1 MAQAQYGTLITNIGL
16 AKIANAQVT
25 QSKVGLENIALGDGN
40 GAHYVPT
47 QNQTAL
53 VNEVWRGPV
62 ADVSIDPKNN
72 NRITVKAVIPVTV
85 GGFTIREIGVF
96 DNEGFLI
103 AVGQYPEK
111 YKPQLIEG
119 VAEETIIHFVIETN
133 NANVVKLNIDPTVI
147 IASQEYVDKKFNYL
161 DSRIGDTS
169 KLETDYKKDTVGAV
183 NEIQHELNDIVE
195 NLGFHEHISAVL
207 ERGTNEINTPVKTLC
222 SVTGLEGR
230 TIINHVPLFD
240 SGAWSLHGN
249 ATVTA
254 PNVLTLN
261 VTGPAQDSYV
271 TINVKENTQ
280 YTIYGECN
288 PSLAFTVWTGDG
300 KTALK
305 GSNTPTT
312 YTFTVPPG
320 HTSIKIYLG
329 PSGVSNGV
337 YTFKNIA
344 LYEGTAALPF
354 VANMQGITNPT
365 IENIRNNMI
374 PAFHYGG
381 AFNVPGWLYVATID
395 PVNVTATFTSDYY
408 AHVLVPVVPGTKYTF
423 ACTRNAQVKITSNNG
438 SFLETEQIATLFE
451 ESAVQN
457 GNMNATF
464 TVPTGVYFVRISFIN
479 PTGGS
484 VSYPRMVKGATPA
497 AYKPQIREALTV
509 KTTLHTGESLKVD
522 AVGQLVKTKKYE
534 TVELDGSDELSYSL
548 YHAQTVPNGKLIN
561 IKGVAKFFR
570 DRENLWVVKYN
581 GTLLNIGKHTEIVDA
596 VGSWIEQDNLYVSI
610 ANTDSGWGPNYN
622 PTPAE
627 IVAYFMGYMRTQK
640 SPTSNTVPGYA
651 AIGTPVTTTTANV
664 TNTNTIPVANGSIFK
679 IGDLLHVDKFNV
691 VVTAINGNTLTV
703 NVTVNALA
711 GDYVYNTTNR
721 YFTETLPT
729 KTSLR
734 EDWRPYKLVYS
745 LPSTLSEVVSTVGSL
760 TLDEGEN
767 MLVVSEGRIVQEVTT
782 PYYDSPTGIT
792 YINAL
797 NTQLA
802 YRSWLNYDTLNLVG
816 VYVNGK
822 LDPSWQFGLAVA
834 NGNSYVYAYKTN
846 PVDPAAVYTVDY
858 IPMALYKVSAPTNAV
873 TVEYADKLGGV
884 IQSLVTTAAKLG
896 AQAANMQNSPSF
908 RFGYDEGGLYI
919 VGKGDI

>member
-1 MAQAQYGTLITNIGL
+1 VVQAQYGTLITNIGL

-62 ADVSIDPKNN
+62 VDVSIDPKNN

-161 DSRIGDTS
+161 NSRIGDTS

-195 NLGFHEHISAVL
+195 SLCFHEPISEIL
-207 ERGTNEINTPVKTLC
+207 ERGANEINAPVKTLC
-222 SVTGLEGR
+222 SVVGLEGC
-230 TIINHVPLFD
+230 TIINHVPLFN

-261 VTGPAQDSYV
+261 VTGSAQDSNV
-271 TINVKENTQ
+271 KINVKENTQ
-280 YTIYGECN
+280 YTLHGECN
-288 PSLAFTVWTGDG
+288 LGLAFTVWTGDG
-300 KTALK
+300 KTVLK
-305 GSNTPTT
+305 GSDTPST

-320 HTSIKIYLG
+320 HNSIRIYLG
-329 PSGVSNGV
+329 SGGADNGV
-337 YTFKNIA
+337 YTFKNIS
-344 LYEGTAALPF
+344 LYEGTKALPF

-365 IENIRNNMI
+365 IENIRDNLI
-374 PAFHYGG
+374 PAFNMGG
-381 AFNVPGWLYVATID
+381 DVYTPGWLNVGAID
-395 PVNVTATFTSDYY
+395 AVNVNATSTSGT
-408 AHVLVPVVPGTKYTF
+408 HMRVLVPVIPGTKYTF
-423 ACTRNAQVKITSNNG
+423 ACTRNAQVKISTNKG
-438 SFLETEQIATLFE
+438 SHWGADQLTMLFE
-451 ESAVQN
+451 ESTVQN
-457 GNMNATF
+457 GNMNCTF
-464 TVPTGVYFVRISFIN
+464 TVPADAYFILILFTH
-479 PTGGS
+479 PTNGF
-484 VSYPRMVKGATPA
+484 VSYPRMVKGSTSA
-497 AYKPQIREALTV
+497 AYKPQVRESLTV

-522 AVGQLVKTKKYE
+522 AAGQLVKTKKYE
-534 TVELDGSDELSYSL
+534 TIELDGSEKLTYSL

-561 IKGVAKFFR
+561 IKGVAKFFS

-610 ANTDSGWGPNYN
+610 ANTDSGWGSNYS

-627 IVAYFMGYMRTQK
+627 IKAYFMGWEMGTLVNGKYEHMYNGTGTKYWRAKNATQTGAG
-640 SPTSNTVPGYA
+640 SVPMQP
-651 AIGTPVTTTTANV
+651 IVV
-664 TNTNTIPVANGSIFK
+664 NGK
-679 IGDLLHVDKFNV
+679 
-691 VVTAINGNTLTV
+691 
-703 NVTVNALA
+703 
-711 GDYVYNTTNR
+711 
-721 YFTETLPT
+721 
-729 KTSLR
+729 
-734 EDWRPYKLVYS
+734 WQPYKLVYLLS
-745 LPSTLSEVVSTVGSL
+745 AKLSEIVAIPRSL
-760 TLDEGEN
+760 TLEEGEN
-767 MLVVSEGRIVQEVTT
+767 MLVVSEGRIVREVAKPYHYQTTT
-782 PYYDSPTGIT
+782 PEGILYDRYEINTRTQSP
-792 YINAL
+792 
-797 NTQLA
+797 LA
-802 YRSWLNYDTLNLVG
+802 YNTANILQ
-816 VYVNGK
+816 VYKNGK
-822 LDPSWQFGLAVA
+822 PDYTWRIEYVAIAGSVRALLDA
-834 NGNSYVYAYKTN
+834 NLF
-846 PVDPAAVYTVDY
+846 DPTSVYTVDY
-858 IPMALYKVSAPTNAV
+858 IPQEKYRVSVPTNV
-873 TVEYADKLGGV
+873 ITVEYADKLGGV

-896 AQAANMQNSPSF
+896 AQVSNMQNSQSF
-908 RFGYDEGGLYI
+908 RFGQDEGGLYI
-919 VGKGDI
+919 IIDEDVIT

>member
-133 NANVVKLNIDPTVI
+133 NANVVKLNIDPTII

-161 DSRIGDTS
+161 DSRVGDTS
-169 KLETDYKKDTVGAV
+169 KLETDFKKDVVGAV
-183 NEIQHELNDIVE
+183 NEVQHELNEIVE
-195 NLGFHEHISAVL
+195 SLGFHEPISEVL

-222 SVTGLEGR
+222 SVAGLEGR

-240 SGAWSLHGN
+240 SGVWSLHGN

-365 IENIRNNMI
+365 IENIRDNLI
-374 PAFHYGG
+374 PAFNMGG
-381 AFNVPGWLYVATID
+381 DVYTPGWLNVGAINA
-395 PVNVTATFTSDYY
+395 VNVDATSTSGM
-408 AHVLVPVVPGTKYTF
+408 HMRVLVPVVPGTKYTF
-423 ACTRNAQVKITSNNG
+423 ACTRKAQVKISTNKG
-438 SFLETEQIATLFE
+438 SHWGADQLTTLFE
-451 ESAVQN
+451 ESTVQE
-457 GNMNATF
+457 GNMNCTF
-464 TVPTGVYFVRISFIN
+464 TVPADAYFILILFTH
-479 PTGGS
+479 PTNGF
-484 VSYPRMVKGATPA
+484 VAYPRMVKGATPA

-522 AVGQLVKTKKYE
+522 AAGQLVKTKKYE
-534 TVELDGSDELSYSL
+534 TVNLDGSNALTYSL

-561 IKGVAKFFR
+561 IKGVAKFFS
-570 DRENLWVVKYN
+570 DKENLWVVKYN

-596 VGSWIEQDNLYVSI
+596 VGSWAEQDNLYVSI
-610 ANTDSGWGPNYN
+610 ANTESGWGASYS

-627 IVAYFMGYMRTQK
+627 IQAYFMGWRMYDGQK
-640 SPTSNTVPGYA
+640 
-651 AIGTPVTTTTANV
+651 
-664 TNTNTIPVANGSIFK
+664 NTNPYTTGKKYWHALWDIPATGFPQVGTDI
-679 IGDLLHVDKFNV
+679 
-691 VVTAINGNTLTV
+691 
-703 NVTVNALA
+703 
-711 GDYVYNTTNR
+711 
-721 YFTETLPT
+721 LPT
-729 KTSLR
+729 VQVTPNQ
-734 EDWRPYKLVYS
+734 WWQPYKLMY
-745 LPSTLSEVVSTVGSL
+745 LQKTPETQGVSTAGSL
-760 TLDEGEN
+760 TLDESEN
-767 MLVVSEGRIVQEVTT
+767 LLIVNEGRIVQEVVA
-782 PYYDSPTGIT
+782 PYNDPSTGVT
-792 YINAL
+792 YINAQ
-797 NTQLA
+797 NTELA
-802 YRSWLNYDTLNLVG
+802 AKSWLNHHTSNLLA
-816 VYVNGK
+816 VYANGK
-822 LDPSWQFGLAVA
+822 HDPRWSFGAA
-834 NGNSYVYAYKTN
+834 THNSKTYAYAFTTQ
-846 PVDPAAVYTVDY
+846 PIDPTVVYTVDY
-858 IPMALYKVSAPTNAV
+858 LPQYPYKVSAPTNAV

-896 AQAANMQNSPSF
+896 AQAANIQNSQSY
-908 RFGYDEGGLYI
+908 RFGKDEGGLYI
-919 VGKGDI
+919 IIDEDVIT